1 MFAYPL
7 ADGAELRPLEP
18 WQAAEFAAYVDRAR
32 AHLAPWLPW
41 ATAVTDEESAREFL
55 QRYADSLASD
65 EGRIY
70 GIWLDGA
77 LVGGTLFRVFDTRF
91 GVCEVG
97 VWLAPEVEGRGLVT
111 RAVRHMIDWAVGA
124 RGMARVEWR
133 VVPENAR
140 SIAGAK
146 RLGMT
151 RDGVLRQAFPL
162 NGVRHDV
169 EVWSV
174 LADEWRG
181 GQFHGATT

>member
-18 WQAAEFAAYVDRAR
+18 WQAAEFAAHVEHSR

-41 ATAVTDEESAREFL
+41 ATTVTDEPAARQFL
-55 QRYADSLASD
+55 QRYAESQASD

-70 GIWLDGA
+70 GIWLDGV
-77 LVGGTLFRVFDTRF
+77 LSGGTLFRIFDSRL

-97 VWLAPEVEGRGLVT
+97 VWLAPEAEGRGLVT
-111 RAVRHMIDWAVGA
+111 RAVRHMIDWAFGV

-133 VVPENAR
+133 TVPENAR

-151 RDGVLRQAFPL
+151 REGVLRQAFPL

-169 EVWSV
+169 EVWAMLSY
-174 LADEWRG
+174 EWHARS
-181 GQFHGATT
+181 

>member
-1 MFAYPL
+1 MFAHPL
-7 ADGAELRPLEP
+7 AEGAELRPLEP
-18 WQAAEFAAYVDRAR
+18 WQAAEFAAHVERSR

-41 ATAVTDEESAREFL
+41 ATTVADEQSARAFL
-55 QRYADSLASD
+55 QQYAEEQARDG
-65 EGRIY
+65 GRIY
-70 GIWLDGA
+70 GIWVDGV
-77 LVGGTLFRVFDTRF
+77 LSGGTLFRVFDTRL

-111 RAVRHMIDWAVGA
+111 RAVRHMIDWAIGV

-133 VVPENAR
+133 TVPENAR
-140 SIAGAK
+140 SIACAT

-151 RDGVLRQAFPL
+151 REAVLRQAFPV

-181 GQFHGATT
+181 TS